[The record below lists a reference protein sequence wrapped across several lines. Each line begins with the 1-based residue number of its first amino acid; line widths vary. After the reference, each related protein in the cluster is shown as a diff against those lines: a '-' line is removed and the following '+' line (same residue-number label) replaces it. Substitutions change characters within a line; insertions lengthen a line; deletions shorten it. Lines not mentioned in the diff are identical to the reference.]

1 MQEVTPRQPV
11 TEVDGFVGVEPEHCA
26 SLKGAASSQLSGSQ
40 RSPVSNCLLARNSVL
55 MASFSNKMTPS
66 AQAPLTPNRI
76 FKKYN
81 RESCESRI
89 TPPLIFAVCRV

>member
-66 AQAPLTPNRI
+66 AQAALNPEPDI
-76 FKKYN
+76 Q
-81 RESCESRI
+81 EI
-89 TPPLIFAVCRV
+89 QPRVMRVKDNAALNLRGV